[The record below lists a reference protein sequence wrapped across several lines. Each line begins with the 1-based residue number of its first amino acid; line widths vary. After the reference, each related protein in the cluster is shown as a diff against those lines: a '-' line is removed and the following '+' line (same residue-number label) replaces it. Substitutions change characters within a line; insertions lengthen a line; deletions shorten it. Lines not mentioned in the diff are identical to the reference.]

1 MPRRPDPRGAN
12 RRGSDNADLGYVQP
26 AGTKRVGTWST
37 PRDVHGIVA
46 MLSQRQRTGACV
58 VCHTL
63 TNTPG
68 VTCKSLPCL
77 RAWLF
82 GG

>member
-1 MPRRPDPRGAN
+1 MTRPRDPRGAS
-12 RRGSDNADLGYVQP
+12 RRGSDNADLGYLAPDCTAFVVRWP
-26 AGTKRVGTWST
+26 T
-37 PRDVHGIVA
+37 PRDIAGIVA
-46 MLSQRQRTGACV
+46 KRRERERTGACV
-58 VCHTL
+58 VCHTA
-63 TNTPG
+63 TDAPG